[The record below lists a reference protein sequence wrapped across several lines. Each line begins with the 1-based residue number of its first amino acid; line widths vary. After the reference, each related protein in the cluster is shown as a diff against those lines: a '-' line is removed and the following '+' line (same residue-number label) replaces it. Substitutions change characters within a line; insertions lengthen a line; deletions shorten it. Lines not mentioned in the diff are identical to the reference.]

1 MRTFSTDINKYKK
14 YSNGKSSMII
24 LISTQG
30 LWALFWYRIFNKI
43 YTSKKPLILK
53 KIGLLFYIP
62 IQKTMEI
69 LTGIS
74 LPYSSQIGRSFYI
87 AHFGQIIIHPRAI
100 IGNNC
105 NISQG
110 VTIGISGR
118 GGNRGVPIIG
128 NNVYIGANATI
139 VGKIKLGDNVCV
151 GANSLVFKSIEE
163 SITVCGVPAY
173 KISSNNSENYI

>member
-1 MRTFSTDINKYKK
+1 MFRTDIYKYKK
-14 YSNGKSSMII
+14 YSGGKSTVLLLFTI
-24 LISTQG
+24 QG
-30 LWALFWYRIFNKI
+30 LWALFWYRLFNRI
-43 YTSKKPLILK
+43 YKSKTPLIFKRIMLM
-53 KIGLLFYIP
+53 LYIP

-118 GGNRGVPIIG
+118 GENRGVPVIG

-139 VGKIKLGDNVCV
+139 VGKIKIGDNVCV
-151 GANSLVFKSIEE
+151 GSNTLVFKDVEE